1 MPVTATQSVNERK
14 AEQVARANAHVRHA
28 SCLRTSH
35 AGRGR
40 GSSLTFG
47 NVHPSHMSSLTSRP
61 SISTLERLHL
71 ARAVVG
77 IAVIIATITVVVAG
91 TLALHEGSDASVAM
105 KWPGAAAVFLCWL
118 FARIA
123 KAIATS
129 RLSST

>member
-1 MPVTATQSVNERK
+1 MSI
-14 AEQVARANAHVRHA
+14 
-28 SCLRTSH
+28 RTS
-35 AGRGR
+35 
-40 GSSLTFG
+40 S
-47 NVHPSHMSSLTSRP
+47 PSVPALA
-61 SISTLERLHL
+61 RLHL

-77 IAVIIATITVVVAG
+77 VSVIIATISVVVVG
-91 TLALHEGSDASVAM
+91 MLALREGSDASVAM